1 MQTRALTL
9 KDPCLNGQVLAERRL
24 EFEDLVTRLLPS
36 FRRLAMRLLRNTEDA
51 EDAVQDALLSAFRN
65 IAQFEE
71 RAQMSTWLMAI
82 IANAARMKL
91 RRRPRCHMVA
101 IEEGPEEGGWA
112 ISQMI
117 ADHRPTPEESVERW
131 QLSALVNK
139 LIGGLPDSQRSALC
153 LRCDDFSIGEVAEV
167 LGVPV
172 GTVKARLARGRA
184 KLMER
189 FHKTTSATRSRIL
202 GPDSK
207 ARSKLRANEPLGPP
221 CSLRTRF
228 DICPTLLGRLA
239 RVGRFFLDR
248 NQTASAH

>member
-9 KDPCLNGQVLAERRL
+9 EHPGLPSMIADWQTLNGQMMAERRR
-24 EFEDLVTRLLPS
+24 EFEDLVARNLPS
-36 FRRLAMRLLRNTEDA
+36 FRRLAMRWLRNAEDA
-51 EDAVQDALLSAFRN
+51 EDAVQDALLSAFKN
-65 IAQFEE
+65 IARFEG

-101 IEEGPEEGGWA
+101 LEEGPEELRWT
-112 ISQMI
+112 ISQML
-117 ADHRPTPEESVERW
+117 ADHRPTPEERVERC
-131 QLSALVNK
+131 QLSELVTK
-139 LIGGLPDSQRSALC
+139 LIGGLPDSQSAALQ
-153 LRCDDFSIGEVAEV
+153 LRRDDFSIVEVAEV

-189 FHKTTSATRSRIL
+189 FHKVTSASRSRIL

-207 ARSKLRANEPLGPP
+207 TRSKPYSSGQTNRANSVGHMSNPV
-221 CSLRTRF
+221 LRERG
-228 DICPTLLGRLA
+228 GREGSVCA
-239 RVGRFFLDR
+239 
-248 NQTASAH
+248 